1 MAGIRLFGQCQGDL
15 LMVLSRCPK
24 RKKLAESEIV
34 QFRATFSMRYL
45 PITCSP
51 LRCLAVLIVLTAC
64 DSCLAQDDLSQAR
77 CRVADVTVRI
87 LSGADVCSGVI
98 VSPSGHILTVAH
110 GVHPE
115 AGPVRVASGNGE
127 PREATV
133 LIHDQ
138 SADIAL
144 LNWTKTDD
152 DQPLDYLP
160 VEFKQPLQADQLVL
174 ACGYPAR
181 DRSLVEGILRTGSLM
196 LADEQN
202 IRTTC
207 MLTVGD
213 SGGPL
218 VNADG
223 RLIGL
228 HRQIGVGPHA
238 NLHIPVTKAIQAIR
252 TALPD
257 TELSKLAE
265 SSKQTRLLPDPLRL
279 ADDLHQKVMDRTV
292 RVSQNETGKT
302 VVHGFMM
309 SRSVLVTKLSELDPT
324 KPIRVHRV
332 GAGDTQNSV
341 PATVLRS
348 DRTIDIAVLKL
359 DEELAIEKSS
369 LQMSVQSGAVG
380 NLVFAFSST
389 THRAITNGSEKL
401 VPLNSSKVQS
411 KRLHNIP
418 GIVGRAAFDEPAS
431 KSRLG
436 IVLDEK
442 QKTGS
447 MAVENVLPSS
457 AASEAGIRVGDVLLS
472 ADGQL
477 LDSPAALGIFL
488 KSWQPGDR
496 LTLQVKAAENGAP
509 DRTLTR
515 NLQLKGDPSNQF
527 EKTEFL
533 DGRAGAVSS
542 RRTGFQQVMQ
552 IDTAVEPEDCGTVV
566 VSPEGEL
573 IGLVI
578 ARRSRESTLVLPMAT
593 VSELVAKAESS
604 ADQPVS
610 APSSGTL
617 EK

>member
-1 MAGIRLFGQCQGDL
+1 M
-15 LMVLSRCPK
+15 
-24 RKKLAESEIV
+24 
-34 QFRATFSMRYL
+34 
-45 PITCSP
+45 
-51 LRCLAVLIVLTAC
+51 LTVC
-64 DSCLAQDDLSQAR
+64 DSCRALDDLTEAR
-77 CRVADVTVRI
+77 RRIAEVTVRI

-115 AGPVRVASGNGE
+115 AGPVRVVSGTGD
-127 PREATV
+127 PHEATV

-138 SADIAL
+138 TADVAL
-144 LNWTKTDD
+144 LQCSKAEGDR
-152 DQPLDYLP
+152 PLEYLP
-160 VEFKQPLQADQLVL
+160 MELKQPLQSNQLVL

-181 DRSLVEGILRTGSLM
+181 DRSLREGILRTGSIL

-202 IRTTC
+202 VRTTC

-238 NLHIPVTKAIQAIR
+238 NLHIPVTKAVQAIR

-257 TELSKLAE
+257 TELAKLAAL
-265 SSKQTRLLPDPLRL
+265 SKQTRLLPDHLSL
-279 ADDLHQKVMDRTV
+279 ADELHQKVMNRTV
-292 RVSQNETGKT
+292 RLSQDDTGKT

-309 SRSVLVTKLSELDPT
+309 SHSLVVTKLSELDPT

-332 GAGDTQNSV
+332 GVGGSDIQNAV
-341 PATVLRS
+341 LATVLRR
-348 DRTIDIAVLKL
+348 DRTIDMAVLRL
-359 DEELAIEKSS
+359 DEELAIDESS
-369 LQMSVQSGAVG
+369 LPLSVESGVVG
-380 NLVFAFSST
+380 DLVFAFSST

-401 VPLNSSKVQS
+401 VPLNSSKAQPKPLQV
-411 KRLHNIP
+411 IA
-418 GIVGRAAFDEPAS
+418 GIIGRAAFDEPSA
-431 KSRLG
+431 KPRLG

-442 QKTGS
+442 HKTGS

-457 AASEAGIRVGDVLLS
+457 AASEAGITVGDVLLQ
-472 ADGQL
+472 ADDQL
-477 LDSPAALGIFL
+477 LDSPAALGLIL

-496 LTLQVKAAENGAP
+496 MTLQIRVAANGAP

-515 NLQLKGDPSNQF
+515 NVQLKGDPSNQF

-552 IDTAVEPEDCGTVV
+552 IDAAVEPEDCGTVV
-566 VSPEGEL
+566 VSPDGEL

-593 VSELVAKAESS
+593 VSESVAKAETS
-604 ADQPVS
+604 ADHPMT
-610 APSSGTL
+610 APSLGTPQ
-617 EK
+617 E

>member
-1 MAGIRLFGQCQGDL
+1 MAGIPQFGQCQGDL

-24 RKKLAESEIV
+24 QKRLAESEIV
-34 QFRATFSMRYL
+34 QLRATFSMRYS
-45 PITCSP
+45 PITCSQ
-51 LRCLAVLIVLTAC
+51 LRCLAVLIVLTVG
-64 DSCLAQDDLSQAR
+64 DSCRALDDLTEAR
-77 CRVADVTVRI
+77 RRIAEVTVRI

-127 PREATV
+127 SHEATV

-144 LNWTKTDD
+144 LQWTKVDGD
-152 DQPLDYLP
+152 KPLEYLP
-160 VEFKQPLQADQLVL
+160 MEFKQPLQANQLVL

-181 DRSLVEGILRTGSLM
+181 DRSLREGILRTGSIL

-202 IRTTC
+202 VRTTC

-238 NLHIPVTKAIQAIR
+238 NLHIPVTKAVQAIR

-257 TELSKLAE
+257 TELSKLAA
-265 SSKQTRLLPDPLRL
+265 SSKQTRLLPDHLSL
-279 ADDLHQKVMDRTV
+279 SDDLHQKVMDRTV
-292 RVSQNETGKT
+292 RLSQDDTGKT

-309 SRSVLVTKLSELDPT
+309 SHSVVVTKLSELDPT

-341 PATVLRS
+341 PTTLLRR
-348 DRTIDIAVLKL
+348 DRTIDMAVLKL
-359 DEELAIEKSS
+359 GEELAIDESS
-369 LQMSVQSGAVG
+369 LTLSVRSASVG
-380 NLVFAFSST
+380 DLVFAFSST

-401 VPLNSSKVQS
+401 VPLDSSKIQP
-411 KRLHNIP
+411 KPLRTIP
-418 GIVGRAAFDEPAS
+418 GIVGRGAFDEPSA
-431 KSRLG
+431 KPRLG

-457 AASEAGIRVGDVLLS
+457 AASEAGITVGDVLLQ
-472 ADGQL
+472 ADDQL
-477 LDSPAALGIFL
+477 LDSPAALGLIL

-496 LTLQVKAAENGAP
+496 MTLQIRVAANGAP

-515 NLQLKGDPSNQF
+515 NVQLKGDPSNQF

-552 IDTAVEPEDCGTVV
+552 IDAAVEPEDCGTVV
-566 VSPEGEL
+566 VSPDGEL

-593 VSELVAKAESS
+593 VSESVAKAETS
-604 ADQPVS
+604 ADHPMT
-610 APSSGTL
+610 APSLGTPQ
-617 EK
+617 E